1 MTSGNTGRLAGVA
14 AAGLMALALT
24 ADGAAQSSRITE
36 ADVRSHMFLLASDAL
51 NGRGS
56 GTRDEL
62 VAATYVASQLM
73 RWHVEPVAGVS
84 SLLHTIETD
93 RVELLAPPTLHTGA
107 LAFSHGREMLVRA
120 IGAASASGPLVRFV
134 PGVAVP
140 AGAVVLVVGPDL
152 PSTEALGSAVAVLES
167 ETPEARTA
175 WQTTASATRATA
187 APGRPWRIVLDA
199 QAFLALSRVPSGS
212 TVSLEALTRPILTW
226 NVIGQI
232 PGRDPDRASEVVL
245 LSAHLDHLGARGTG
259 ADLIHN
265 GADDDASGVTAVLEL
280 ARALAAGQRPRR
292 TVMVALFG
300 SEETG
305 GAGSRAFV
313 ERPPMPLERIVANL
327 QFEMIGRPDPAVAE
341 ATLWL
346 TGYERSTLGAE
357 LARRG
362 ARIVADPHPDQQFFF
377 RSDNIRLAYRGVVAH
392 TVSSFGLHEQY
403 HTPADD
409 LSRIDFAHMTRAI
422 QSLLLPVEWLANAA
436 FVPTWHEGQRPE
448 PGARTTRPRP

>member
-1 MTSGNTGRLAGVA
+1 MIHRDIRHLVGIAAGVV
-14 AAGLMALALT
+14 ALAL
-24 ADGAAQSSRITE
+24 AGDGVAQTSRITE

-73 RWHVEPVAGVS
+73 RWRVEPVPGASG
-84 SLLHTIETD
+84 LLHTIETD
-93 RVELLAPPTLHTGA
+93 RVELLAPPTLHTDS

-120 IGAASASGPLVRFV
+120 IGAAKASGPLVRFV
-134 PGVAVP
+134 PGVPIP
-140 AGAVVLVVGPDL
+140 AGAVVLVAGPDL
-152 PSTEALGSAVAVLES
+152 PSTEALGSAVAVLEA
-167 ETPEARTA
+167 ETPDVRTT
-175 WQTTASATRATA
+175 WQATAAATRATGS
-187 APGRPWRIVLDA
+187 PGRPWRIVLDA
-199 QAFLALSRVPSGS
+199 QAFLALSRVAAGS
-212 TVSLEALTRPILTW
+212 TVALEASTRPILTW
-226 NVIGQI
+226 NVVGQI
-232 PGRDPDRASEVVL
+232 PGSDPARASEVVL

-259 ADLIHN
+259 ADVIHN

-280 ARALAAGQRPRR
+280 ARALAAGRRPRR

-305 GAGSRAFV
+305 GAGSRAV
-313 ERPPMPLERIVANL
+313 VDRPPVPLDRIVANL
-327 QFEMIGRPDPAVAE
+327 QFEMIGRPDPSLPE
-341 ATLWL
+341 GTLWL

-362 ARIVADPHPDQQFFF
+362 ARLVADPHPDQQFFF

-409 LSRIDFAHMTRAI
+409 LSRIDFVHMTRAI
-422 QSLLLPVEWLANAA
+422 QSLLSSVEWLVNAA
-436 FVPTWHEGQRPE
+436 FVPAWHEGQRPE
-448 PGARTTRPRP
+448 PGARPTRPRP